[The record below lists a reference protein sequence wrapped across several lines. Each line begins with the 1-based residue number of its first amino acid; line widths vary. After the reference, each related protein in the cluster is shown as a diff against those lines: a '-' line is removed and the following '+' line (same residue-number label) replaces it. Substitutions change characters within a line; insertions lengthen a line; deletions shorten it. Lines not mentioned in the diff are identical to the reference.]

1 MGFGFYINV
10 EKRELVDKSVEKF
23 SLSWSMDRGVLIRT
37 PQYWWCMV
45 CPYSHL
51 ADESSISLKNEIYIE
66 DPATVINA
74 TLLIPPNPRDP
85 VDTNDGRRPSRW
97 SSRLSGARGR
107 RAGVWKATK
116 GPKRRWKAETCL
128 INGPQAG
135 EQKANRLQS
144 VKLSGAPP
152 LMGWA
157 VRGEHLF
164 SRTRVL
170 FFVRIGFF
178 WRIEGFTKKATT
190 NTFYA
195 WHFFYNI

>member
-1 MGFGFYINV
+1 MF
-10 EKRELVDKSVEKF
+10 
-23 SLSWSMDRGVLIRT
+23 
-37 PQYWWCMV
+37 
-45 CPYSHL
+45 CPNSHL
-51 ADESSISLKNEIYIE
+51 ADESSTSLKNEIYIE

-74 TLLIPPNPRDP
+74 TLLIPPPATHSCFP
-85 VDTNDGRRPSRW
+85 VDSNDGRRPSRW

-107 RAGVWKATK
+107 RAGVWKAAK

-152 LMGWA
+152 LTVWGCG
-157 VRGEHLF
+157 GEHLF

-178 WRIEGFTKKATT
+178 WRIEVFTKKATT
-190 NTFYA
+190 NTFQA